1 MHAKLQPSLTN
12 FNVGVH
18 DHDHALRVHVHVH
31 GRAHDH
37 DHDHDHVLHVHVRG
51 CALHEN
57 GYALSF
63 IAYEYF
69 LGSLLHLFYYGHDYI
84 FIQAYDCGH
93 DLYFFIH
100 VYGYGHRDHAC
111 SFCGHEHLFF
121 FLNL

>member
-18 DHDHALRVHVHVH
+18 DHDHALRV
-31 GRAHDH
+31 
-37 DHDHDHVLHVHVRG
+37 HVHVRG

-111 SFCGHEHLFF
+111 SFCGH
-121 FLNL
+121 